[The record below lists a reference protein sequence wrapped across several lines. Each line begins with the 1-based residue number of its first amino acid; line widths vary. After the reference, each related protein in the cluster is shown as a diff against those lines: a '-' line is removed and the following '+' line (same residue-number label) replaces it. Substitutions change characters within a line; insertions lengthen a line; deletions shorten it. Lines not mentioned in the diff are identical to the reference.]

1 MATFRRLLPALIL
14 AAVVFLLAWHS
25 IRQPRADG
33 PFRFTQLA
41 MGTIFHVVCYGVDE
55 ETASKA
61 SQQAFALLQ
70 RIESSLTRFRDDS
83 ELSRLNASPEAVLS
97 VSEEFVACLRVS
109 LAAGDVTDGYFD
121 ISFLPLYDF
130 WDWRGGRT
138 SLPSPA
144 SVAEALERVGYR
156 KISFDSVSRTV
167 SLRKGM
173 KIDLGG
179 VAKGFAIGRMAAILK
194 KEGVADGII
203 EGGGDLVVTASRSY
217 AIGIQ
222 DPFGPRGKPAARL
235 IVTGPASVFTSGDYE
250 QYVTIDGKTYS
261 HIIDPKTGY
270 PAEGPKSA
278 TIIGS
283 DPAMTDALA
292 TALIA
297 MGLDR
302 AKEFAHTRNLP
313 VMLISSSGEYHSS
326 PALASHAQLIG
337 N

>member
-1 MATFRRLLPALIL
+1 MAALRRLLPALIL
-14 AAVVFLLAWHS
+14 AAVVFLLAWNS
-25 IRQPRADG
+25 LLKPRAEG

-41 MGTIFHVVCYGVDE
+41 MGTIFHVACYGVDE
-55 ETASKA
+55 DTAARA

-83 ELSRLNASPEAVLS
+83 ELSRLNASPEVALS
-97 VSEEFVACLRVS
+97 VSEEFAACLRVS

-121 ISFLPLYDF
+121 ISFLPLYEF

-138 SLPSPA
+138 SLPAPA
-144 SVAEALERVGYR
+144 SVAETLERVGYR
-156 KISFDSVSRTV
+156 KISFDPVSRTV

-179 VAKGFAIGRMAAILK
+179 VAKGYAIGRMAAVLK
-194 KEGVADGII
+194 KQGVSDGII

-217 AIGIQ
+217 TIGIQ
-222 DPFGPRGKPAARL
+222 NPSGPRGIPVARL
-235 IVTGPASVFTSGDYE
+235 VVTGPASVFTSGDYE
-250 QYVTIDGKTYS
+250 QYTTIDGKTYS

-278 TIIGS
+278 TIIAS
-283 DPAMTDALA
+283 EPTMTDALA

-302 AKEFAHTRNLP
+302 AKEFARARNLP
-313 VMLISSSGEYHSS
+313 VVLISSSGEYHSS
-326 PALASHAQLIG
+326 PAMASHARLIRD
-337 N
+337 